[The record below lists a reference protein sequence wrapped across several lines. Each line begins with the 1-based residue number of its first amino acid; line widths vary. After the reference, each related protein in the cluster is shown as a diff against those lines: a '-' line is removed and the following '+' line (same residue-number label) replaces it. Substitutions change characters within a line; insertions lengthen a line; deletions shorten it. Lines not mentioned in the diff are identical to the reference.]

1 MTIAI
6 AIGVPDGIA
15 LAADTQ
21 TTWTQT
27 ITKAKQKDTGE
38 EFELESPIVIPV
50 GSSRMAKKLFPLKF
64 GEHQFAVCSAGSGS
78 LNSKSMYAVFKSLE
92 TTYEGKGDCREVVEY
107 LIKGVQEELKL
118 HLGQDDLSTA
128 PTLRSDF
135 IIAGYEG
142 SDVSKPFIESHLV
155 FSGEM
160 TIDGKK
166 DSSGHRR
173 AGTNTE
179 GNYRYGGRWIGRTD
193 FVSHIVRHQNPA
205 LPQIQGQF
213 HLMTLADAVDYTKF
227 LVEFTCDFQRF
238 AVTVPDCGRPI
249 ISASLTPGKYEE
261 RIV

>member
-21 TTWTQT
+21 TTWTQS

-38 EFELESPIVIPV
+38 EFELESPIVVPV
-50 GSSRMAKKLFPLKF
+50 GWSRMAKKLFPLRF
-64 GEHQFAVCSAGSGS
+64 GAHQFAVCSAGTAS
-78 LNSKSMYAVFKSLE
+78 LNSKTMSAVFKSLE
-92 TTYEGKGDCREVVEY
+92 ATYKGQGDCPEVAEHLV
-107 LIKGVQEELKL
+107 KGVQEEMKT
-118 HLGQDDLSTA
+118 HLGQDDLSKA
-128 PTLRSDF
+128 PRSTNEF

-142 SDVSKPFIESHLV
+142 ADVSKPFIESHLV
-155 FSGEM
+155 FSGEL
-160 TIDGKK
+160 TIDGKTN
-166 DSSGHRR
+166 SSGHHRR
-173 AGTNTE
+173 HSNAEGTD
-179 GNYRYGGRWIGRTD
+179 RYGGSWIGRTE
-193 FVSHIVRHQNPA
+193 FISHIVTHQNTA

-249 ISASLTPGKYEE
+249 ISATLTPEGYEE
-261 RIV
+261 KVV